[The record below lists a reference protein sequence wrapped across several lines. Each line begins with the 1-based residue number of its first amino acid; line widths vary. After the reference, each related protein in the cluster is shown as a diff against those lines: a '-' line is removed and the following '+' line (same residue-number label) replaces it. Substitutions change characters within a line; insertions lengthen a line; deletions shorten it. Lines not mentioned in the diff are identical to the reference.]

1 MKNRV
6 TEEKFNEY
14 PIFEKLE
21 SKEIQ
26 KFTNRMEIN
35 HYSKD
40 EIIIKEGDDG
50 HSILFLINGEVS
62 ISQALTLPT
71 NKYEELDNREKE
83 LIKLNSERHT
93 ISLGEISLFNIDK
106 KRTATVKA
114 ITQCKIAR
122 LGFEDLFEI
131 CNNNKDIGYKV
142 MINISKIITK
152 HLIESNH
159 KVLKLTTA
167 FSLLIDS

>member
-35 HYSKD
+35 NYSND

-50 HSILFLINGEVS
+50 HSILFLINGKIS
-62 ISQALTLPT
+62 ISKALTLPT
-71 NKYEELDNREKE
+71 NRYEKLDNREKE
-83 LIKLNSERHT
+83 LIKLNSEKHT

-114 ITQCKIAR
+114 MTECKIAR
-122 LGFEDLFEI
+122 LSFEDLFEI

-152 HLIESNH
+152 HLIDSNH